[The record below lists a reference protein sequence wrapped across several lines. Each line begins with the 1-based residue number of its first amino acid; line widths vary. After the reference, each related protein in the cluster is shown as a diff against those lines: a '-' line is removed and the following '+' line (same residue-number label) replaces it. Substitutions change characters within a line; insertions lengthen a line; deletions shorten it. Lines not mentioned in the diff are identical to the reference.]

1 MICNNIPVKSIF
13 AFLYKVS
20 HFFCSL
26 SYYQYLRS
34 SIKST
39 ELTQNRFI
47 DTNIE
52 KNQRHGINK
61 NYLPKKLNLLS
72 FFHYFLVIS
81 RADSAQSL
89 NISQDFLVEI
99 EAHLGQKWPRGKE
112 IDFP

>member
-1 MICNNIPVKSIF
+1 MHLCEKKSTIVITTREKKVNFYPPLFMICNNIPVKSIF

-26 SYYQYLRS
+26 SYYQYLLS

-61 NYLPKKLNLLS
+61 NYLPKKPQ
-72 FFHYFLVIS
+72 FFVI
-81 RADSAQSL
+81 
-89 NISQDFLVEI
+89 F
-99 EAHLGQKWPRGKE
+99 
-112 IDFP
+112 